1 MSMNKKLLMIP
12 IVAMI
17 LGGCSGNKNAE
28 EQTEIKSDTTIAYV
42 DKVPADTK
50 KILLKSVIIHMKSS
64 TFGMTQNIV
73 MYMDDYGKKQFTEV
87 TQKMLGKEIRQCSVS
102 DSLYMYSFSPED
114 KTGKRTKIGN
124 KGPDNIN
131 FNAITRE
138 MAKELNLKKN
148 GTTELLGRTC
158 DVYTMEIASAKLKGT
173 YYIWKGIPL
182 KTVSS
187 VAGISITMEATK
199 IEENAVI
206 PPEKFEI
213 PKDINFE
220 EVAYED

>member
-1 MSMNKKLLMIP
+1 MKKILL
-12 IVAMI
+12 IVLLAVFM
-17 LGGCSGNKNAE
+17 LWGCSGNKSSDDK
-28 EQTEIKSDTTIAYV
+28 TEIKGDTSIAYV
-42 DKVPADTK
+42 DKIPAGAK

-73 MYMDDYGKKQFTEV
+73 IYMDDYGRKQLAEV
-87 TQKMLGKEIRQCSVS
+87 SQELLGKKVRQCSLV
-102 DSLYMYSFSPED
+102 DSVYMYSYNPDD
-114 KTGKRTKIGN
+114 KTGKRTMVEA

-131 FNAITRE
+131 FNAITHD

-148 GTTELLGRTC
+148 GTAELLGRQC

-182 KTVSS
+182 KTVST
-187 VAGISITMEATK
+187 VAGISITMEATQ

-213 PKDINFE
+213 PEDINFE
-220 EVAYED
+220 DVAAGH